1 MIVSYLVAVIVLA
14 LGVTGII
21 AGGADD
27 SPGLQLLGLLVVIG
41 AVVVAVRTAR
51 RGRAQVRRS

>member
-27 SPGLQLLGLLVVIG
+27 SPGLQLIGVLLVLG
-41 AVVVAVRTAR
+41 AVALVVRSAR
-51 RGRAQVRRS
+51 RGTRTAQK

>member
-1 MIVSYLVAVIVLA
+1 MIVSYLVAVVVAA

-27 SPGLQLLGLLVVIG
+27 SPGLQLIGLLLVIG
-41 AVVVAVRTAR
+41 AVVLAVRAAR
-51 RGRAQVRRS
+51 RRVRPASE

>member
-1 MIVSYLVAVIVLA
+1 MIMIYLVAVVVAA

-27 SPGLQLLGLLVVIG
+27 SPGLQLIGLLLVIG
-41 AVVVAVRTAR
+41 AVVLVVRAAR
-51 RGRAQVRRS
+51 RRVRPAPE